1 MGSLSCDP
9 MNHWHSEQDA
19 QSCKVFYTEDDAHR
33 SAAPVTLWGVESR
46 SGKLC
51 DLPFPLLPGDH
62 SRCGNSE
69 PDVQTVQTV
78 HRFAKGRDAP
88 EVPKDNF
95 FVLAETTIEASDA
108 TADSLGNRII
118 DILTAEHAMH
128 IIKTSM
134 NKFAI
139 KAESSNPAWFILKV
153 RIYSRELSHLVE
165 FQRCNGDVVAFYQC
179 FHKVMVLLNGKYN
192 PMYEKCDFTPYQLVQ
207 DTTSMQP
214 LIEMA
219 NNNSDPHLLAEAA
232 SALANSAVKPQKALE
247 LCVPEAF
254 TAFEIMLRAGGY
266 NVLSPLVELL
276 SLLAMTMKARP
287 LFAAADFWEA
297 LLDVMFAEETCMELR
312 TQYAHVV
319 RSALASGTSKG
330 QMWMLKAA
338 TNSNLKGVSEQVR
351 QMLEE
356 VAHMANR

>member
-95 FVLAETTIEASDA
+95 FVLAETTIEVSDT
-108 TADSLGNRII
+108 TADCLGNQII
-118 DILTAEHAMH
+118 DILSSEHAMH
-128 IIKTSM
+128 ITKTNL

-139 KAESSNPAWFILKV
+139 KAESTNPAWFVVKV
-153 RIYSRELSHLVE
+153 RIYSRASSHIVE
-165 FQRCNGDVVAFYQC
+165 FQRYNGDVVGFHQF
-179 FHKVMVLLNGKYN
+179 FHKVMVLLKDNCN
-192 PMYEKCDFTPYQLVQ
+192 PTNEKCDFTPPQLVH
-207 DTTSMQP
+207 DTTLMQP
-214 LIEMA
+214 LIDMA
-219 NNNSDPHLLAEAA
+219 NNNSDPRLLVEAA
-232 SALANSAVKPQKALE
+232 SALANAAVKQQKVME
-247 LCVPEAF
+247 LCVPDTFAAF
-254 TAFEIMLRAGGY
+254 KAMFRAGGC
-266 NVLSPLVELL
+266 NV
-276 SLLAMTMKARP
+276 
-287 LFAAADFWEA
+287 
-297 LLDVMFAEETCMELR
+297 
-312 TQYAHVV
+312 
-319 RSALASGTSKG
+319 
-330 QMWMLKAA
+330 
-338 TNSNLKGVSEQVR
+338 
-351 QMLEE
+351 
-356 VAHMANR
+356 